1 MGLPAGECGERRRV
15 GTQDSWPQPDRNNKW
30 QFEQPVKLI
39 LGEAPFGACEN
50 RSMTTSKIGQGR
62 RDRSYGTGFGA

>member
-30 QFEQPVKLI
+30 QFEQTVKLI
-39 LGEAPFGACEN
+39 LGEAAFRAGKN
-50 RSMTTSKIGQGR
+50 RGRSPWKLGQRR
-62 RDRSYGTGFGA
+62 RDRPDGTGLGA